1 MNKLM
6 IMTAAVMMTFFT
18 ANAQNN
24 DKVQNLNT
32 PDRAEMVKNRT
43 ARTVERF
50 GLNESQAKQ
59 LLELNT
65 KYADRMPRMNGR
77 RSGMRSGD
85 RQRANMR
92 NMQRKRERPSRE
104 QMESRMKE
112 MRQVR
117 EAYDK
122 ELKKIMTEEQYTK
135 YTEVQKQ
142 RMQRRGN
149 GNRRQGGFRSRMGA
163 GGQEID

>member
-1 MNKLM
+1 
-6 IMTAAVMMTFFT
+6 MTVAVMMTVFT

-24 DKVQNLNT
+24 DKVQDLST
-32 PDRAEMVKNRT
+32 SDRTEMVKNRT

-50 GLNESQAKQ
+50 GLNELQAKQ

-65 KYADRMPRMNGR
+65 KYADKMPRMGGH

-85 RQRANMR
+85 RQRVNRR
-92 NMQRKRERPSRE
+92 NTQGRRERPSRE

-142 RMQRRGN
+142 RMQRRSN
-149 GNRRQGGFRSRMGA
+149 GNRRQGGFRSRMDV